1 MTEITKFQ
9 RWYKITSTKFLIR
22 RPNVE
27 TFLAY
32 LSYNSWYFLRS
43 DFYLEHH
50 QCRYRNLLF
59 TNNYIHQPF
68 FNSWKNNIVRKPLK
82 IRHKLSPMILMI
94 DHPPWCVLCTI
105 LKLIWN
111 STSYFIAIKT
121 NSMRFLYILN
131 SRNANYT
138 QVSILCSKNDI

>member
-1 MTEITKFQ
+1 MTETIKFQ
-9 RWYKITSTKFLIR
+9 RSYKIPSTKFLIR

-32 LSYNSWYFLRS
+32 LDYNSWYFLWS

-59 TNNYIHQPF
+59 ADNYIHQLS
-68 FNSWKNNIVRKPLK
+68 FNSRKNNIVRKPLK
-82 IRHKLSPMILMI
+82 IRLELSPMILTI

-105 LKLIWN
+105 LKLN
-111 STSYFIAIKT
+111 FITIKT
-121 NSMRFLYILN
+121 NTMRFLYMLH

-138 QVSILCSKNDI
+138 QVSILYSKNEI